1 MTLLDINSAIVN
13 KALIVLLIPF
23 FTFWLLIL
31 FGRII
36 NRYRGYMATTF
47 MLVNLLL
54 SILIFID
61 VWPNGETTY
70 QGSWSWFSV
79 GDHSFNFGI
88 KVDQLSAM
96 MLLIVTLVSFLVHL
110 FSIEYL
116 RGDRNFEK
124 YFAYLGLFTFSML
137 GIVLMDSLFTIFIFW
152 ELVGLSSYLL
162 IGFWFKKK
170 EAIYASKK
178 AFIVNRI
185 GDAGFI
191 IGLLCIWKLFET
203 FNIAELHAFTDNPT
217 DTFRYLSMQS
227 ETLYGNDTVIWWL
240 KFGAAAGLLLGA
252 IGKSAQFPL
261 SVWLP
266 NAMEGPTPV
275 SALIHAAT
283 MVAAG
288 VYLMARTAFLAPV
301 EVMYIIAIIG
311 TITAFIAAFTALTQ
325 NDIKRVL
332 AFSTISQ
339 LGYMFIGIGVG
350 ATQAALFHL
359 LTHAFFKA
367 CLFLSAGAVIHSM
380 HHVEIHYHNN
390 GISTKFDHQDMK
402 LMGGLRKRM
411 PVTFITYLVSALAL
425 AGLPF
430 FSGFLSKD
438 AIIASSWEWAKVS
451 GGLAYVV
458 PIIALASAF
467 MTALYM
473 GRQIMLIFF
482 GEFRLG
488 QKFNEFK
495 DGLKYV
501 IETPILMRIPTVVL
515 AILSIGFVFSLN
527 PLDPHSSWFME
538 SMQHGT
544 THHSDHT
551 MSIISA
557 TLALIGVVMSVLIYS
572 KSESGLRSFKNTVF
586 SENSLLHRLS
596 FNNWYLDEFYAATFL
611 RLNAVISR
619 TSSWFDR
626 NVIDSTVNIL
636 GRGQYVLSMI
646 IGWFDKNIVD
656 GAVNLTAHLAGVAG
670 NVVRIAQGGSVQGYI
685 FWAGAILL
693 LILYF
698 ILF

>member
-1 MTLLDINSAIVN
+1 MDINSAIVN
-13 KALIVLLIPF
+13 KALIVLAIPF
-23 FTFWLLIL
+23 ITFWLLIL

-36 NRYRGYMATTF
+36 HKYRGYMATTF
-47 MLVNLLL
+47 MLVNLIL

-61 VWPNGETTY
+61 VWPNNDVAY
-70 QGSWSWFSV
+70 QDSWSWFSV
-79 GDHSFNFGI
+79 GDNTFNIGI
-88 KVDQLSAM
+88 KVDQLSSL

-137 GIVLMDSLFTIFIFW
+137 GIILMDSIFTIFIFW

-191 IGLLCIWKLFET
+191 IGLLCIWSLFQT
-203 FNIAELHAFTDNPT
+203 FNIDELQVSSQNSLE
-217 DTFRYLSMQS
+217 TFRNFSIRS
-227 ETLYGNDTVIWWL
+227 GSLYGADDTIWWL

-288 VYLMARTAFLAPV
+288 VYLLARTVFLAPV
-301 EVMYIIAIIG
+301 EVMNIIAIIG

-350 ATQAALFHL
+350 ATEASLFHL

-380 HHVEIHYHNN
+380 HHVEIHYHNK
-390 GISTKFDHQDMK
+390 GISTKFDHQNMK

-438 AIIASSWEWAKVS
+438 AIIASSWEWAKVA
-451 GGLAYVV
+451 GGIGYVV
-458 PIIALASAF
+458 PVIALASAF

-488 QKFNEFK
+488 QKYQEFK
-495 DGLKYV
+495 EGLKYV
-501 IETPILMRIPTVVL
+501 IETPVLMRIPTVVL

-538 SMQHGT
+538 SMGAGA
-544 THHSDHT
+544 THSADHT
-551 MSIISA
+551 MSIVSA
-557 TLALIGVVMSVLIYS
+557 SLALMGVIIAILIYS
-572 KSESGLRSFKNTVF
+572 KKEGGMRSFKNSVF
-586 SENSLLHRLS
+586 GEESLLHKLS
-596 FNNWYLDEFYAATFL
+596 FNNWYLDEFYSATFL
-611 RLNAVISR
+611 RLNTAISKS
-619 TSSWFDR
+619 SSWVDR
-626 NVIDSTVNIL
+626 YIIDGTVNVL
-636 GRGQYVLSMI
+636 SRGQYVLSMMV
-646 IGWFDKNIVD
+646 GWFDKNIVD

-670 NVVRIAQGGSVQGYI
+670 SVVRIAQGGSVQGYI